1 MKNMAVV
8 LLVLLMV
15 SSPAFAV
22 EYEVKVV
29 QKGGNLYWA
38 ETDQMYIQ
46 TEYCFAS
53 AEAAVVLLRMD
64 GDSGEITFKKSGG
77 KCAVTMIYG
86 QTELEPGRY
95 PIKVTREDDDWYA
108 IVGKNMAL
116 NTNGCLTLVENM
128 QASLQMNED
137 GTATLSI
144 PDADEEC
151 AVEGVYSKAQLQQE

>member
-1 MKNMAVV
+1 MKNMAMV
-8 LLVLLMV
+8 LFVLLMI

-22 EYEVKVV
+22 EYEVNIV

-38 ETDQMYIQ
+38 ETEQMYIQ
-46 TEYCFAS
+46 TAYCFES
-53 AEAAVVLLRMD
+53 AEAAVALLRMD

-77 KCAVTMIYG
+77 KCDVKMIYG
-86 QTELEPGRY
+86 QTELEPGKY
-95 PIKVTREDDDWYA
+95 PIRVTRDDDDWYG

-116 NTNGCLTLVENM
+116 NTNGCLTLVDNM

-151 AVEGVYSKAQLQQE
+151 TVEGVYSKAQLQQK